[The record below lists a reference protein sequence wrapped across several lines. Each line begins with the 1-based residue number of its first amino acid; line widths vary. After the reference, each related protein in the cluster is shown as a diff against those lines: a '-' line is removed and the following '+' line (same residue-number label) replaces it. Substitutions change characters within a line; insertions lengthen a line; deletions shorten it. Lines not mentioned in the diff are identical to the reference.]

1 MPVDDEWVR
10 RQLDL
15 VPEYPKWRRRN
26 EPALLSGVLEEGE
39 RLHGMTGCLF
49 AEYTWVLFVTDRRLL
64 FLKQG
69 VLTPRKNEL
78 RLDRVRSV
86 TWKPGLFFGAMR
98 LETDDGVKVI
108 DSVVRRDCLRLGPLV
123 SDLAAALRP

>member
-10 RQLDL
+10 QQLAL

-69 VLTPRKNEL
+69 VLTLGKKAV
-78 RLDRVRSV
+78 RLHPCGQGR
-86 TWKPGLFFGAMR
+86 PGRGHR
-98 LETDDGVKVI
+98 G
-108 DSVVRRDCLRLGPLV
+108 DCGRYR
-123 SDLAAALRP
+123 AAQRPQA